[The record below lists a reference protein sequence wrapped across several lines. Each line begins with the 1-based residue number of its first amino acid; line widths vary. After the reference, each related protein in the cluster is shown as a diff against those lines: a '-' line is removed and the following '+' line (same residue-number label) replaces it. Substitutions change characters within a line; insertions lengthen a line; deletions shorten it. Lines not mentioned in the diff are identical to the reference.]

1 MPIFKKQDMW
11 IPNKQYYST
20 NRQKSVVLYQ
30 DKLYVC
36 NTTHTSTDTFDE
48 SKFTSLGGGSSFK
61 VDLSGVNLTPSLI
74 NQRNGFIRETYNC
87 TLQDNGA
94 YKTIIPG
101 NDLYDIVSTQYK
113 IYGVSSGL
121 INYPSTDIHTINF
134 TLPDNFANGE
144 MKYIVSGYCNESY
157 SLLDIILN
165 ALGSPTPDFK
175 WATNVILSMNV
186 IGKYSSFIRTNDGQ
200 AGQFLPDIPLPST
213 PISLSLNSNSN
224 QFKLNNSEY
233 GEILS
238 GDIITDVPLKA
249 FLVVLSLPDNENIN
263 INVNFNDVTI
273 ADFGDID
280 FGNFGD
286 GDIVKVE
293 TGGVLGGIT
302 FKPNDL
308 IMLYDNK
315 QKGLLYYTSSIKRTF
330 LLSERSV
337 YGISGIFILD
347 TAYEAHKK
355 YRVKMYLIYSSDTS
369 QTTIRITPYHSDRM
383 LLNGIYSTM
392 NNDTFEIYGK
402 YYDGYD
408 GSFTTVDYGISN
420 GIIEFN
426 GILNPT
432 SSSGVLSIN
441 FHAQTSS
448 WVYMKEGS
456 YLEIEELI

>member
-1 MPIFKKQDMW
+1 M
-11 IPNKQYYST
+11 
-20 NRQKSVVLYQ
+20 
-30 DKLYVC
+30 
-36 NTTHTSTDTFDE
+36 DE
-48 SKFTSLGGGSSFK
+48 SKFTSLGGGSNFK

-87 TLQDNGA
+87 TLQDNGT

-101 NDLYDIVSTQYK
+101 NDIYNIVSNQFK

-121 INYPSTDIHTINF
+121 INYPSTDIHTIHF

-144 MKYIVSGYCNESY
+144 LKYIVSGYCNESY
-157 SLLDIILN
+157 SLIDIILN
-165 ALGSPTPDFK
+165 ILGSPTPDYN
-175 WATNVILSMNV
+175 WATNIIITENV
-186 IGKYSSFIRTNDGQ
+186 IGQYSGFIRTNDGQ
-200 AGQFLPDIPLPST
+200 AGQSLPDIPLPST
-213 PISLSLNSNSN
+213 PISLSLNSDSN

-238 GDIITDVPLKA
+238 GNIITDVHLKA
-249 FLVVLSLPDNENIN
+249 FLVVLSLPDNENNNIN
-263 INVNFNDVTI
+263 INFNDVTI

-293 TGGVLGGIT
+293 TGGIFGGQK

-347 TAYEAHKK
+347 TAYEAYKK

-369 QTTIRITPYHSDRM
+369 QTTIRITPDYPDRM
-383 LLNGIYSTM
+383 ALNGIYSTM

-402 YYDGYD
+402 YYDSYNVNTQE
-408 GSFTTVDYGISN
+408 FTTVNYGISN

-432 SSSGVLSIN
+432 TLSGVLSIN
-441 FHAQTSS
+441 FYAQTSS
-448 WVYMKEGS
+448 FVYMKEGS